1 MPIIECFKIGVESCL
16 RERKFGIKLRG
27 MKIVAITKTILM
39 NNNNHPSNKG
49 GSDRAVQPKTNTPE
63 NQPAVEQSPNEEK
76 IIGIGMPENKEE
88 MEKRK
93 EDAKKMDR

>member
-1 MPIIECFKIGVESCL
+1 
-16 RERKFGIKLRG
+16 
-27 MKIVAITKTILM
+27 M

-49 GSDRAVQPKTNTPE
+49 GSERTVQPKTNTPE
-63 NQPAVEQSPNEEK
+63 NQPAAEQSPNEEK

-93 EDAKKMDR
+93 EDAKKIDR